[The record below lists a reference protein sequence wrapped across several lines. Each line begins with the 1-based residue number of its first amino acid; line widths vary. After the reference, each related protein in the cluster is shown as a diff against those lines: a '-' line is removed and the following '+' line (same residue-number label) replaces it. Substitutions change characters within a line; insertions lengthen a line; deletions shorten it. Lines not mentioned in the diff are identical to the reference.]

1 MEEFTWDMDGL
12 MWRKR
17 IERVQA
23 LLFLTL
29 ALRVHSSRMMRL
41 VWHWGDEDRG
51 FYEARHWE
59 WQLQGHWSYNH

>member
-1 MEEFTWDMDGL
+1 MEEFTWDIGGGL

-51 FYEARHWE
+51 F
-59 WQLQGHWSYNH
+59 